1 METQSTF
8 YITRD
13 DLDQDRGRYI
23 TDGLLIGR
31 GMNCELKLSHQSVS
45 RLQAVIR
52 NVDGKFR
59 IFNLQPSNPFLINGK
74 LNEEIG
80 EVPLNAGDVLLMGLY
95 VLVIGRSGDALT
107 IGVERL
113 LGYEADDL
121 KQINPEAP
129 TQRLPNLEE
138 LFARAGKI
146 PGPAI
151 APEPTTLAE
160 SPHATEPHA
169 AEPPATEPSVTA
181 PPSASQAQPTPAK
194 PTAQGKA
201 KAPALESTHMLDIWL
216 LRIQEKAKAFRPS
229 LLFPRA
235 VLNARGLERHKWK
248 PTTDLIRR
256 WHFSVLLC
264 GLAGL
269 LLIGFLSLL
278 ATRWYASAFSP
289 APLSNAHARKE
300 MNTTWMIA
308 RAPNADS
315 CMTCHTTKATKTS
328 MEANCASCHD
338 TSGQPNGMFVASVI
352 PEHQAAGIGCTSCHA
367 EHKGTAF
374 EPATAALRTCTEC
387 HNNDNKN
394 LYNGHAVR
402 TPHGGTSGYPVVN
415 HKWTWKGLDE
425 TAWTL
430 KQISFKRAPAD
441 TDDQWRSKQFHAL
454 HLYRVKAA
462 QGMPA
467 NKEGEMSCSSCHRT
481 FNPID
486 RDTPRTTCA
495 ACHNGKTDDQT
506 GQLLISTNAPNCTSC
521 HVQHIMDKR
530 HWNQSLMTARTK

>member
-1 METQSTF
+1 METPSTF

-13 DLDQDRGRYI
+13 DLDQDPGRYI

-31 GMNCELKLSHQSVS
+31 GLNCELKLSHQSVS

-52 NVDGKFR
+52 RVDGKFR
-59 IFNLQPSNPFLINGK
+59 IFNLQPSNPFLINGR
-74 LNEEIG
+74 LIEDIG
-80 EVPLNAGDVLLMGLY
+80 EIQLSTGDVLLIGLY
-95 VLVIGRSGDALT
+95 VLVIGHSGEALT

-129 TQRLPNLEE
+129 TQKLPNLEE

-146 PGPAI
+146 PGPAT
-151 APEPTTLAE
+151 APEPPQLAE
-160 SPHATEPHA
+160 T
-169 AEPPATEPSVTA
+169 PPATEP
-181 PPSASQAQPTPAK
+181 PSAQARPTPKK
-194 PTAQGKA
+194 PPAPGKA

-235 VLNARGLERHKWK
+235 VLNARGLDRHKWK
-248 PTTDLIRR
+248 RTTDLIHK
-256 WHFSVLLC
+256 WYFSILLC

-269 LLIGFLSLL
+269 ILIGLLSLL

-289 APLSNAHARKE
+289 APLSDAHARKA
-300 MNTTWMIA
+300 MDATWMIA
-308 RAPNADS
+308 KTPNANS
-315 CMTCHTTKATKTS
+315 CMTCHTTKATKAS

-338 TSGQPNGMFVASVI
+338 TGGQPKGMFVATVI

-367 EHKGTAF
+367 EHKGAAF
-374 EPATAALRTCTEC
+374 KPAPAALQTCTQC
-387 HNNDNKN
+387 HNDDNKR
-394 LYNGHAVR
+394 LYNGHSVS
-402 TPHGGTSGYPVVN
+402 TPHGGTFGYPVTN
-415 HKWTWKGLDE
+415 NKWTWKGLDD
-425 TAWTL
+425 TAWSL
-430 KQISFKRAPAD
+430 KGISFKRAATD

-462 QGMPA
+462 PGMPA
-467 NKEGEMSCSSCHRT
+467 NKEGEMSCSTCHQT
-481 FNPID
+481 FNRID

-495 ACHNGKTDDQT
+495 ACHNGKTDNRT
-506 GQLLISTNAPNCTSC
+506 GQTLIAANAPNCTSC

-530 HWNQSLMTARTK
+530 HWNQSLLSASTK

>member
-1 METQSTF
+1 METPSTF

-31 GMNCELKLSHQSVS
+31 GLNCELKLSHQSVS

-52 NVDGKFR
+52 RVDGKFR

-80 EVPLNAGDVLLMGLY
+80 EVPLNAGDVLLIGLY
-95 VLVIGRSGDALT
+95 VLVIGHSGEALT

-129 TQRLPNLEE
+129 TQKLPNLEE

-146 PGPAI
+146 PGPGI
-151 APEPTTLAE
+151 ASEPPPLSAQ
-160 SPHATEPHA
+160 PPAAGQPAPAPPVTEPPTPQA
-169 AEPPATEPSVTA
+169 A
-181 PPSASQAQPTPAK
+181 PAK
-194 PTAQGKA
+194 PLAPGKA

-229 LLFPRA
+229 LLFPRV
-235 VLNARGLERHKWK
+235 VLNARGMDRHRWK
-248 PTTDLIRR
+248 RTTDLIQK
-256 WHFSVLLC
+256 WYFSILLC
-264 GLAGL
+264 GFAGL

-289 APLSNAHARKE
+289 APLSDAHARRA
-300 MNTTWMIA
+300 MDATWMIA
-308 RAPNADS
+308 KAPNANS
-315 CMTCHTTKATKTS
+315 CLTCHTTQATRAS
-328 MEANCASCHD
+328 MEANCAVCHD
-338 TSGQPNGMFVASVI
+338 TGGQPQGMFVASVI

-367 EHKGTAF
+367 EHKGKDF
-374 EPATAALRTCTEC
+374 KPAPAALRTCTEC
-387 HNNDNKN
+387 HNDNN
-394 LYNGHAVR
+394 RRLYNGHAVG
-402 TPHGGTSGYPVVN
+402 TPHGGGFGYPVTN

-425 TAWTL
+425 TAWSL
-430 KQISFKRAPAD
+430 KQISFKRASGE
-441 TDDQWRSKQFHAL
+441 TDDLWRSKQFHAL

-495 ACHNGKTDDQT
+495 ACHDGKTDDRT
-506 GQLLISTNAPNCTSC
+506 GQTLIAADAPNCTSC

-530 HWNQSLMTARTK
+530 HWNQSLMTAWTK